1 MKTKTKR
8 YSSYC
13 FLMHIL
19 LTVIMLASFQ
29 TMIAGNYETVVHN
42 DISSSFTYSDE
53 EGFGYKTY
61 YTDGTWKTEITK
73 IPDTEIV
80 RLPQTTEYNG
90 VTYKVTTLSATC
102 GSNVRDVYFTD
113 SLEIGYYSTWT
124 WKATGVTAHV
134 PDSLFQYY
142 LYQLNVKSV
151 LSDNYKALNN
161 SFYTYNVDADND
173 RSMHYDINGDGKL
186 ELYNVKLGAWD
197 SRYHLSF
204 DSYSS
209 ITATTLEGDT
219 VYNVRKDVDINKYYQ
234 MYGIL
239 SQLDC
244 SGNPYWVD

>member
-1 MKTKTKR
+1 
-8 YSSYC
+8 
-13 FLMHIL
+13 MHIL

-61 YTDGTWKTEITK
+61 YTDGTWKTAITK

-113 SLEIGYYSTWT
+113 SIETGTFSRHLDTSSLPDINYKEIFNQNTWE
-124 WKATGVTAHV
+124 ATGVTAHV
-134 PDSLFQYY
+134 PDSLFAYNFY
-142 LYQLNVKSV
+142 NLYVKSV
-151 LSDNYKALNN
+151 LSDNHKALNK
-161 SFYTYNVDADND
+161 SFYTYNVDAYED

-186 ELYNVKLGAWD
+186 ELYNVNLGT
-197 SRYHLSF
+197 
-204 DSYSS
+204 SYS
-209 ITATTLEGDT
+209 
-219 VYNVRKDVDINKYYQ
+219 Y
-234 MYGIL
+234 
-239 SQLDC
+239 
-244 SGNPYWVD
+244 